1 MSKQQENKNTLGA
14 QMEFIARITMP
25 DGTVIEK
32 KVSADGGIPSA
43 EEMDLGSVDGFLK
56 SFDKYERAAIKARI
70 EICYEIIDCCV
81 KVLAFLKEQQ
91 NHYAGPIRL
100 LS

>member
-1 MSKQQENKNTLGA
+1 MIDNMSKQQENKNTLGA
-14 QMEFIARITMP
+14 QTEFIARITMP

-56 SFDKYERAAIKARI
+56 SFDKYERAAIKARN
-70 EICYEIIDCCV
+70 EICNEITDSY
-81 KVLAFLKEQQ
+81 LKELAKKKKKQ
-91 NHYAGPIRL
+91 NH
-100 LS
+100 

>member
-43 EEMDLGSVDGFLK
+43 EEMDLGSVDGF
-56 SFDKYERAAIKARI
+56 
-70 EICYEIIDCCV
+70 
-81 KVLAFLKEQQ
+81 
-91 NHYAGPIRL
+91 
-100 LS
+100 

>member
-1 MSKQQENKNTLGA
+1 MIDNMSKQQENKNTLGA

-56 SFDKYERAAIKARI
+56 SFDHRKGKNI
-70 EICYEIIDCCV
+70 
-81 KVLAFLKEQQ
+81 
-91 NHYAGPIRL
+91 AGSFRRGGFEPYFTTVILR
-100 LS
+100 S

>member
-43 EEMDLGSVDGFLK
+43 EEMDLGSVDGFFLTSSLRTPK
-56 SFDKYERAAIKARI
+56 IFIK
-70 EICYEIIDCCV
+70 EFGD
-81 KVLAFLKEQQ
+81 FLMSCHQHCLGV
-91 NHYAGPIRL
+91 NL
-100 LS
+100 LVQR